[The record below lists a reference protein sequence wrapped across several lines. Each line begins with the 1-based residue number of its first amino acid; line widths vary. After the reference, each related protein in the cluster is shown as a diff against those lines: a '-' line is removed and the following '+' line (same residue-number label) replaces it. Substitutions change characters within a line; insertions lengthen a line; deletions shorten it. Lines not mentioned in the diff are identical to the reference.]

1 LSFLDAA
8 DPPRSRARWLH
19 TGTTTCR
26 AEVAMP
32 VRHRCA
38 PLALLLVV
46 LAGCQSG
53 VDGGQAAAPTT
64 TAALTTAAPVPAAV
78 ISVDPPLGSTAVDPV
93 TPLRVLAG
101 HGTLTAVT
109 VTADDG
115 TPLPGALDAA
125 AGTWTASADLGYGTT
140 YAVQATAT
148 DAAGRTSTTS
158 GTLGT
163 VTPRTL
169 TMPTVFPNADTPV
182 VGVGQPVSITFD
194 EDVTDRAAVER
205 RLSVVTTPHV
215 DGSWSWLSD
224 RIVHYRPAAYW
235 PAHTHVV
242 VDADLY
248 GVDVGDGVHGQASK
262 HVEFDVGPKK
272 VGVVDATEHV
282 LRLYVDD
289 QLVQTMPTSLGKPS
303 SPTPSGTYVVMQ
315 QSRHYT
321 MDSSTYG
328 VPIDAPGGYRT
339 DVEYASRLSNSGIFV
354 HAAPWS
360 VGQQGYRNV
369 SHGCLNV
376 STANAGW
383 FYANFGRGDVVEVSN
398 AGPRLA
404 ETDGFGD
411 WNVGWDEWVAGS
423 ALHPGV

>member
-1 LSFLDAA
+1 MSVV
-8 DPPRSRARWLH
+8 RS
-19 TGTTTCR
+19 
-26 AEVAMP
+26 
-32 VRHRCA
+32 RCA

-64 TAALTTAAPVPAAV
+64 SSAPTPAAAQEVDAAV
-78 ISVDPPLGSTAVDPV
+78 ISIDPPLGSVDVDPV
-93 TPLRVLAG
+93 TPLRVFAG
-101 HGTLTAVT
+101 HGTLSAVAVT
-109 VTADDG
+109 DDAG
-115 TPLPGALDAA
+115 TPLAGALDPASA
-125 AGTWTASADLGYGTT
+125 TWTASTDLGYGTT
-140 YAVQATAT
+140 YTVTATAT
-148 DAAGRTSTTS
+148 DAAGRTTTS
-158 GTLGT
+158 SGT
-163 VTPRTL
+163 VGTVSPRTL
-169 TMPTVFPNADTPV
+169 TMPTVFPNADNPV
-182 VGVGQPVSITFD
+182 VGVGQPISITFD

-224 RIVHYRPAAYW
+224 RTVHYRPADFW
-235 PAHTHVV
+235 PARTHVA

-248 GVDVGDGVHGQASK
+248 GVDVGGGVHGQASK
-262 HVEFDVGPKK
+262 HVEFDIGPKR
-272 VGVVDATEHV
+272 VGVVDASELV

-289 QLVQTMPTSLGKPS
+289 QLVQSMPTSLGKSS

-315 QSRHYT
+315 QSRRYT

-328 VPIDAPGGYRT
+328 VPIDAPAGYRT
-339 DVEYASRLSNSGIFV
+339 EVEYASRLSNSGIFV

-360 VGQQGYRNV
+360 VGQQGSRNV

-383 FYANFGRGDVVEVSN
+383 FYDNFGRGDVVQVAG
-398 AGPRLA
+398 AGPRLE

-411 WNVGWDEWVAGS
+411 WNVGWDEWLAGS